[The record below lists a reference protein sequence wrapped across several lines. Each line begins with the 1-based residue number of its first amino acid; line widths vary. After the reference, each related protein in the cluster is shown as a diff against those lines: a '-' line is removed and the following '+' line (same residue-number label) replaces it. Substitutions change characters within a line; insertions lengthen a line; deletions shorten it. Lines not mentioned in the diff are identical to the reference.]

1 MYISPNQK
9 AVNELL
15 RISSDADTDLDKA
28 KESLVDKVAQL
39 KSKFSLD
46 LQNFKTSIWYRQ
58 KRANTVLQTFS
69 DQDISD
75 FREALEKADVT
86 LTEAIEH
93 ELPEETIAGL
103 EFEKIGIDLNADGE
117 ISFDRLFAGDFG
129 GVRPTGGLNSRC
141 HNVYVSAARQS
152 TSTLIWKHIEKEVA
166 EYADG
171 IGMTQ
176 FVTSK
181 RQFKQ
186 ICSLY
191 AVKYAMARILFGHAG
206 RTIDFVVK
214 RPADIKDR

>member
-9 AVNELL
+9 AVDELL
-15 RISSDADTDLDKA
+15 RIASDADTDLDKA

-75 FREALEKADVT
+75 FREALENSSMALKD
-86 LTEAIEH
+86 AIEH
-93 ELPEETIAGL
+93 ELSEETIRNL
-103 EFEKIGIDLNADGE
+103 NLEKIGVVIEDS
-117 ISFDRLFAGDFG
+117 ISFEKLFDGDFG
-129 GVRPTGGLNSRC
+129 DVRPKGGLNGRC
-141 HNVYVSAARQS
+141 HNVYASVARQNAGKS
-152 TSTLIWKHIEKEVA
+152 ILSYIEKEVA
-166 EYADG
+166 AYADG
-171 IGMTQ
+171 VGMVA

-186 ICSLY
+186 ICALY
-191 AVKYAMARILFGHAG
+191 AVKYAMSRILFGHAG
-206 RTIDFVVK
+206 RTVDFVVK